1 MYRIYNRIG
10 RILADLNMC
19 KRDLADLTGINPN
32 KIGYLVNGFAERV
45 SIIDIAR
52 ICEVLEVEITDVLEL
67 DKGKSLPDPEGRVER
82 ILSKVRAV
90 REARSTVSSDR
101 QAMRTT
107 TGKRKSKK

>member
-1 MYRIYNRIG
+1 MYRIHIRIG
-10 RILADLNMC
+10 RVLADLNMC

-45 SIIDIAR
+45 SINDIAR
-52 ICEVLEVEITDVLEL
+52 ICEALEIEITDMLEL
-67 DKGKSLPDPEGRVER
+67 DKGKPLPDNEGRVER

-101 QAMRTT
+101 QATRTT
-107 TGKRKSKK
+107 TGKRKSKR